1 MLAASDRISRAERHL
16 AQVCEPA
23 YLAEMRYAF
32 AAVVLAVSITS
43 ALAAGR
49 IPYGSR
55 VGMEATVVGV
65 ERIGTANA
73 VIRVK
78 HTRENAKEF
87 CVEYSDDNSEDC
99 VRKTL
104 REVRINDELRGN
116 CRTGQFTTLWG
127 DALRFAG
134 ANRRKGGDGPK
145 YVLVGVN
152 GPLEGNMA
160 SGYYTALAEFNAL
173 CPGLAGTDP

>member
-1 MLAASDRISRAERHL
+1 
-16 AQVCEPA
+16 
-23 YLAEMRYAF
+23 MRYAL
-32 AAVVLAVSITS
+32 AAIIVAGS
-43 ALAAGR
+43 AAAASAAGR

-65 ERIGTANA
+65 EGIGTANA

-87 CVEYSDDNSEDC
+87 CVEYSDDNSDDC
-99 VRKTL
+99 VRRTL

-127 DALRFAG
+127 DTLRFAG

-145 YVLVGVN
+145 YIIVGAS

-160 SGYYTALAEFNAL
+160 SGYYTALTEFNAL